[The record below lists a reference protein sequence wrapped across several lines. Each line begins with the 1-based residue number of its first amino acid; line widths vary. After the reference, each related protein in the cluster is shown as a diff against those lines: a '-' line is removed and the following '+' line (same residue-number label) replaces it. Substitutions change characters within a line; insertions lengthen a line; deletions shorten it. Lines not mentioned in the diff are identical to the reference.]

1 MPRDHRPARSVRV
14 LLAEDGSV
22 GRGALA
28 VLLQLAPDLRV
39 VAQVPAGADVV
50 AAALTHRP
58 DVALV
63 DAERPGPHGTDGV
76 DVAVELRD
84 QAPDCRVLI
93 LATAARPGLLERALA
108 AGAAGFLIKDGPVND
123 LVTAVRQVL
132 TGETVVDPALTSSGA
147 YGSMV
152 RPQGRTTEGPPC
164 PP

>member
-28 VLLQLAPDLRV
+28 VLLQL
-39 VAQVPAGADVV
+39 
-50 AAALTHRP
+50 
-58 DVALV
+58 
-63 DAERPGPHGTDGV
+63 
-76 DVAVELRD
+76 
-84 QAPDCRVLI
+84 APDCRVLI

-132 TGETVVDPALTSSGA
+132 TGETVVDPALTPSGA